1 MPDDIDNL
9 LYNAIVAHEAK
20 DFASA
25 AINYTK
31 ILAEMLHADANHN
44 FGILN
49 IQLDSKTNQ

>member
-9 LYNAIVAHEAK
+9 LDNAIVAHEAK

-31 ILAEMLHADANHN
+31 ILAKDP
-44 FGILN
+44 
-49 IQLDSKTNQ
+49 